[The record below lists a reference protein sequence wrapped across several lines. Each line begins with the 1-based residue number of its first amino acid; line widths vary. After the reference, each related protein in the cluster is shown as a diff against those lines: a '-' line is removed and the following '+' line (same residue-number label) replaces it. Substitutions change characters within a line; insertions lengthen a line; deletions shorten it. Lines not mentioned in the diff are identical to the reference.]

1 MRTTLALLF
10 SASLALAA
18 PTTSPVCAVCPITVN
33 STAVATGTST
43 ASKTTYW
50 LVNKSN
56 SGPETP
62 TYCGCVHAVC
72 CDAKADDVCA
82 CRYNTDETHTWPQVM
97 CYFAVSAVVCSGQ
110 ISAHGM
116 LADWKVLFGA
126 GRVYWL
132 PSQGGNS
139 GVLSA

>member
-33 STAVATGTST
+33 STAVSTTGTST
-43 ASKTTYW
+43 ATKTTYW

-62 TYCGCVHAVC
+62 TYCGCVRAFRCPV
-72 CDAKADDVCA
+72 KADYVCA

-97 CYFAVSAVVCSGQ
+97 CYFAVSAVVCSG
-110 ISAHGM
+110 
-116 LADWKVLFGA
+116 
-126 GRVYWL
+126 
-132 PSQGGNS
+132 
-139 GVLSA
+139 